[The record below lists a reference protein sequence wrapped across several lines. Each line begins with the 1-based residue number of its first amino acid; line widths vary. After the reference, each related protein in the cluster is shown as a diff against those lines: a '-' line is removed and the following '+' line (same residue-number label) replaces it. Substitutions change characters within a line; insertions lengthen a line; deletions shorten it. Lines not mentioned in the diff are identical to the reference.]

1 RVDPGLFAENDHP
14 SHLRRTVRVDPKTL
28 GTNDHHG
35 HLEGSLGYPWPP
47 TLPQNSIGGLRG
59 DSDPTCAS
67 RVCPVFQ
74 PGLFGAIRICSTEN
88 SPNPTHQLSN
98 PTLEG
103 PIPHLGARYDHSR
116 LRGARTFTFSLRLWS
131 YKGFYVFFI
140 FKF

>member
-1 RVDPGLFAENDHP
+1 MNFQNPSNTSGDRVDPGLFAENDHY

-35 HLEGSLGYPWPP
+35 HLVGSLGYPRPL
-47 TLPQNSIGGLRG
+47 TLPQNSIGSLRG

-74 PGLFGAIRICSTEN
+74 PGLFGAIRVCSKEN
-88 SPNPTHQLSN
+88 SPNPTHQRSN

-103 PIPHLGARYDHSR
+103 PIPHLGASMS
-116 LRGARTFTFSLRLWS
+116 GNTWIVVEKNIPT
-131 YKGFYVFFI
+131 
-140 FKF
+140 